1 MHIHIEKGDGTA
13 KFLLDPVMLV
23 KTKRF
28 KSAELVEIR
37 KLVANNLVFLKEKW
51 YEHFNSQ

>member
-23 KTKRF
+23 KAKRF

-37 KLVANNLVFLKEKW
+37 KIVTDNLVFLKAKW
-51 YEHFNSQ
+51 YEYFNDK